1 MKYKYISVDGWSIQ
15 RSKGGDIIT
24 AIEEF
29 YMEWIEDGNESKEGN
44 NLSMDILLWILQVAQ
59 TKKITR
65 RTIGAKSYN
74 LLQDN
79 QQDQM

>member
-1 MKYKYISVDGWSIQ
+1 MNDFSTWMKYKYISVDGWSIQ

-59 TKKITR
+59 TKKRENMHLSSTP
-65 RTIGAKSYN
+65 
-74 LLQDN
+74 QV
-79 QQDQM
+79 